1 MGHNRGRHLYARYLC
16 SRDALGRPSAA
27 GQARRATIGYLVYKV
42 GIVGHVWVKVDIKR
56 LKIAIGVYNW
66 GKVGAQNAD
75 KIANING
82 AKSGHI
88 LRKTI
93 SLRKNN

>member
-1 MGHNRGRHLYARYLC
+1 MLRQNPGDIVETKGKVW
-16 SRDALGRPSAA
+16 G
-27 GQARRATIGYLVYKV
+27 TIAV

-75 KIANING
+75 KISNING